1 MSRRVA
7 VIALVFSALCGLA
20 FAVAAPSRDTVEGT
34 KIFVVNADGTGR
46 RDLTAGLSPAR
57 RVPRALSPDGR
68 LLAYDRLRVEGDQS
82 WWSIEVIPTRGGAP
96 RTLVRLPESSAYAPA
111 WSRDGTLVA
120 FDMCCSPHAIGVVR
134 PDGTDLSLIPDG
146 SNPAWLPGQRLAFLR
161 GSDIPT
167 EVVTAKPDGS
177 EAKSVANVWEIGF
190 EELDRTLS
198 PSPNGRRIAF
208 SALGEDSQ
216 SLFSVGLTGLPL
228 SEITKD
234 GWQPSW
240 SPTSRRLVFETARGL
255 VTASPDGPQRRRFR
269 ATQNLSPGVPSWSP
283 DGTRIAFVAS
293 YSDNLMVLNVRH
305 RSLRIVARG
314 VERSQPLWSP
324 NGRRLYYVAPR

>member
-1 MSRRVA
+1 VSRRVA
-7 VIALVFSALCGLA
+7 VIALICAALCGLA
-20 FAVAAPSRDTVEGT
+20 FAVGAPSRVTVEAT

-46 RDLTAGLSPAR
+46 RNLTAGSSPAR

-68 LLAYDRLRVEGDQS
+68 LLVYDRLRVEGGQS
-82 WWSIEVIPTRGGAP
+82 WWSIEVLLTRGGAA

-111 WSRDGTLVA
+111 WSRDGKLVA
-120 FDMCCSPHAIGVVR
+120 FEMCCSPHAIGIVR

-146 SNPAWLPGQRLAFLR
+146 SNPAWLPGKRLAFLR
-161 GSDIPT
+161 GGDIPS
-167 EVVTAKPDGS
+167 EVATAKPDGS
-177 EAKSVANVWEIGF
+177 EVKSVANVWEIGF
-190 EELDRTLS
+190 EELDGLA
-198 PSPNGRRIAF
+198 PSPNGRMIAF
-208 SALGEDSQ
+208 SAIGEEGQ

-228 SEITKD
+228 SEISKD
-234 GWQPSW
+234 GWQSSW
-240 SPTSRRLVFETARGL
+240 SPTSRRLVFATYRGL
-255 VTASPDGPQRRRFR
+255 VTARPDGTERRRFR

-305 RSLRIVARG
+305 RSFRVVARG